1 MLLYVFK
8 EGYAEHR
15 PPYNNYQYGNFIG
28 KHALV
33 QKQHYCNGY
42 YEGNGA
48 AADIAHC
55 IAPGGHPVHALRRGN
70 VRQEGIIEKAAS
82 GKAYARKYEAH
93 EHQPPVLKRRHHGG
107 EHKAKHK
114 ESGEKLL
121 FHAGKVAYRAEYWR
135 KHRHNER
142 RRADGEAVKLVAGFV
157 RLHGEIDGEYGRHNI
172 GGIDGIGPI
181 IHYP

>member
-1 MLLYVFK
+1 MV
-8 EGYAEHR
+8 H
-15 PPYNNYQYGNFIG
+15 
-28 KHALV
+28 
-33 QKQHYCNGY
+33 KQHYCNGY

-93 EHQPPVLKRRHHGG
+93 EHQPPVLKRRHHRR

-114 ESGEKLL
+114 ESGEELL
-121 FHAGKVAYRAEYWR
+121 FHAGKVAYSAEYWR